1 MPNASK
7 CHDMSWYSWNAQD
20 AAVEGNQLTFH
31 FLHYVKKQGPL
42 VYDLCSLHLRYTAL
56 VYFAVLHFGR
66 RHRNGPARMSL
77 FHMGLGGFCGQVAR
91 TFLSQGAFENE
102 ILKCDFF
109 QLQNM

>member
-1 MPNASK
+1 M
-7 CHDMSWYSWNAQD
+7 
-20 AAVEGNQLTFH
+20 FH
-31 FLHYVKKQGPL
+31 FLHYLKQGPL
-42 VYDLCSLHLRYTAL
+42 VYDLCSLYLRYTAL

-102 ILKCDFF
+102 ILHKMRLFPM
-109 QLQNM
+109 QNM